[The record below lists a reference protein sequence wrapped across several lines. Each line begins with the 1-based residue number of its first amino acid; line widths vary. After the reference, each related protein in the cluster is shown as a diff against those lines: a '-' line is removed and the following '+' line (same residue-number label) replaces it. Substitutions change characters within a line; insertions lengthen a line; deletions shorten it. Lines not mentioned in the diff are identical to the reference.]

1 MASALYQQ
9 VEQLSRDKGIDPAVV
24 VSAVE
29 DAYLAATR
37 KHLKTQEELESRLN
51 KDTGEIS
58 VYAVKKVVE
67 EVAAPATEISLAEAR
82 ELDAAAEV
90 GGEVRIK
97 KSTEGLGRIAAQMAK
112 QIIFQKVREAERDTV
127 YNEYISRVGEVV
139 NVTVKRTEGP
149 DVVVEL
155 GHTEGRL
162 GRRDQSRLESFANG
176 ERIRVVIRGVEKAAK
191 GPQVAVSRADP
202 ALVQKLF
209 EAEVPEIYDGT
220 VVIKGVAREAGE
232 RTKIAV
238 FSRDKDVDCVGACV
252 GMKGMRVQSI
262 IRELR
267 GEKIDIIEFNDDP
280 VQFAANALSPAKIS
294 RVSILDAEAHHLEVV
309 VDDTQLSLAIGKKG
323 QNVRLAAKLLGWK
336 IDIKSEE
343 EKRREVE
350 EQMSA
355 LVGEGEAAET
365 PLSQLQGLS
374 ERIVAALAQ
383 AGIGS
388 VEQLGSQ
395 TPEQLQQIPGI
406 GPKAVE
412 KIFVAVN
419 QFFGAM
425 VDASATAAGESP
437 AAPAL
442 TETPENELDRT
453 GQEWEAEQQR
463 GVLDAPLA
471 DAAELPARDGLEPA
485 ADSAAAGAEA
495 SRAEEAGAAEAG
507 LEQASQA
514 ESGQPHPPGEPPE
527 KSL

>member
-1 MASALYQQ
+1 MASLLYQQ
-9 VEQLSRDKGIDPAVV
+9 VEQLSRDKGIDPAIV

-37 KHLKTQEELESRLN
+37 KQLKTQEELESVLD

-58 VYAVKKVVE
+58 VYAVKT
-67 EVAAPATEISLAEAR
+67 VAEQPADPVLEISLP
-82 ELDAAAEV
+82 DAQRIDPAAEV
-90 GGEVRIK
+90 GGRVRIK
-97 KSTEGLGRIAAQMAK
+97 KDTEGLGRIAAQMAK

-127 YNEYISRVGEVV
+127 YNEYIGRVGEVV

-149 DVVVEL
+149 DVIVEL
-155 GHTEGRL
+155 GHTEARL
-162 GRRDQSRLESFANG
+162 GKRDQSRLESFANG
-176 ERIRVVIRGVEKAAK
+176 ERIRAVIRGVEKAAK
-191 GPQVAVSRADP
+191 GPQVVVSRADP

-238 FSRDKDVDCVGACV
+238 SSRDKDVDCVGACV

-267 GEKIDIIEFNDDP
+267 GEKIDIIEYNEDP

-294 RVSILDAEAHHLEVV
+294 HVTVLDAENHHLEVV
-309 VDDTQLSLAIGKKG
+309 VDDAQLSLAIGKKG

-355 LVGEGEAAET
+355 LVGEGVVSET
-365 PLSQLQGLS
+365 PLAQLPGLS
-374 ERIVAALAQ
+374 ERIIERLIET
-383 AGIGS
+383 GITTI
-388 VEQLGSQ
+388 EQLGSK
-395 TPEQLQQIPGI
+395 TPEQLQEIPGI
-406 GPKAVE
+406 GPKAIA

-419 QFFGAM
+419 QFFG
-425 VDASATAAGESP
+425 V
-437 AAPAL
+437 L
-442 TETPENELDRT
+442 ETPGASEEVQSAGAENEPELTATEPGELDAT
-453 GQEWEAEQQR
+453 GQDLEAEQRR

-471 DAAELPARDGLEPA
+471 DASELPARDGLEPA
-485 ADSAAAGAEA
+485 ADSASAQSEDAK
-495 SRAEEAGAAEAG
+495 AEEQPGELDAASEPEPSEAR
-507 LEQASQA
+507 
-514 ESGQPHPPGEPPE
+514 QPEPPE

>member
-9 VEQLSRDKGIDPAVV
+9 VEMLSRDKGIDPAVV

-37 KHLKTQEELESRLN
+37 KHLKTQEELESVLN

-67 EVAAPATEISLAEAR
+67 SVTSEALEISLADAR
-82 ELDAAAEV
+82 RIEPNAEV
-90 GGEVRIK
+90 GGEIRLK

-149 DVVVEL
+149 DVIVDL
-155 GHTEGRL
+155 GRTEARL
-162 GRRDQSRLESFANG
+162 GRREQSRLESFANG
-176 ERIRVVIRGVEKAAK
+176 ERIRAVIKGVEKAAK
-191 GPQVAVSRADP
+191 GPQVTVSRAEP
-202 ALVQKLF
+202 ALVQRLF

-294 RVSILDAEAHHLEVV
+294 RVTILDAEQHHLEVV

-355 LVGEGEAAET
+355 LVGEGEAVET
-365 PLSQLQGLS
+365 PLDRLSGLG
-374 ERIVAALAQ
+374 ERILTVLSAAGLNT
-383 AGIGS
+383 

-419 QFFGAM
+419 QFFGAA
-425 VDASATAAGESP
+425 VDEAVLE
-437 AAPAL
+437 AAPAEAEL
-442 TETPENELDRT
+442 AAAPDHPEDELEAT
-453 GQEWEAEQQR
+453 GQTLEAEQEQ
-463 GVLDAPLA
+463 GVLNAPDADQGEVPEPG
-471 DAAELPARDGLEPA
+471 AAEP
-485 ADSAAAGAEA
+485 AAGAEPA
-495 SRAEEAGAAEAG
+495 AATEPDETDTPAE
-507 LEQASQA
+507 
-514 ESGQPHPPGEPPE
+514 
-527 KSL
+527 

>member
-1 MASALYQQ
+1 MASPLYQQ
-9 VEQLSRDKGIDPAVV
+9 VEQLSREKGIDPAIV

-37 KHLKTQEELESRLN
+37 KHLKTTEELESVLN

-58 VYAVKKVVE
+58 VYAVKKVVDAVSE
-67 EVAAPATEISLAEAR
+67 PTLEISLAEAR
-82 ELDAAAEV
+82 GLDPSAEV
-90 GGEVRIK
+90 GGEVRLK

-127 YNEYISRVGEVV
+127 YNEYIGRVGEVV

-155 GHTEGRL
+155 GHTEARL

-191 GPQVAVSRADP
+191 GPQVGVSRADP
-202 ALVQKLF
+202 LLVKKLF

-220 VVIKGVAREAGE
+220 VVIKEVAREAGE

-238 FSRDKDVDCVGACV
+238 YSRDKDVDCVGACV

-267 GEKIDIIEFNDDP
+267 GEKIDIIEYNEDP

-294 RVSILDAEAHHLEVV
+294 RVTVLNAESHHLEVV

-323 QNVRLAAKLLGWK
+323 QNVRLAAKLLNWK

-355 LVGEGEAAET
+355 LVSGAEAVET
-365 PLSQLQGLS
+365 PLSQLGGLS
-374 ERIVAALAQ
+374 ERIIAALAG
-383 AGIGS
+383 AGISS
-388 VEQLGSQ
+388 VEQLGGQ
-395 TPEQLQQIPGI
+395 TPEQLQEIPGI
-406 GPKAVE
+406 GPKAVA

-419 QFFGAM
+419 EYFGALEAEQ
-425 VDASATAAGESP
+425 ASAAGTAAEEEGAQEP
-437 AAPAL
+437 LL
-442 TETPENELDRT
+442 TATPESELDRT
-453 GQEWEAEQQR
+453 GQELEAEQQR
-463 GVLDAPLA
+463 GVLSAPLA
-471 DAAELPARDGLEPA
+471 DEAELPARDGLEPA
-485 ADSAAAGAEA
+485 AESAGERGAALQAEEDQNLKAASEAEA
-495 SRAEEAGAAEAG
+495 SAPR
-507 LEQASQA
+507 
-514 ESGQPHPPGEPPE
+514 PDEPPE
-527 KSL
+527 HSL

>member
-1 MASALYQQ
+1 MPSALYQQ

-29 DAYLAATR
+29 DAFLAATR
-37 KHLKTQEELESRLN
+37 KHLKTLEELESRLN
-51 KDTGEIS
+51 KDTGEIT

-67 EVAAPATEISLAEAR
+67 TVAEPALEISLAEALA
-82 ELDAAAEV
+82 LDPAAEV

-127 YNEYISRVGEVV
+127 YNEYVGRVGEVV

-191 GPQVAVSRADP
+191 GPQVGVSRADP

-238 FSRDKDVDCVGACV
+238 FSRDKAVDCVGACV

-267 GEKIDIIEFNDDP
+267 GEKIDIIEYSEDS
-280 VQFAANALSPAKIS
+280 VQFAANALSPAKIA
-294 RVSILDAEAHHLEVV
+294 RVSIIDAESRHLEVV

-350 EQMSA
+350 EQMAA
-355 LVGEGEAAET
+355 LVGNPPPET
-365 PLSQLQGLS
+365 PLVQLSSYGLS
-374 ERIVAALAQ
+374 ERIIAALGG
-383 AGIGS
+383 AGLASI
-388 VEQLGSQ
+388 EQLGSQ
-395 TPEQLQQIPGI
+395 TPEQLHQIPGI
-406 GPKAVE
+406 GPKAIE

-419 QFFGAM
+419 QFFGAI
-425 VDASATAAGESP
+425 VEGAESAVGGDATPAGE
-437 AAPAL
+437 AAPAP
-442 TETPENELDRT
+442 ETAAEPGEFATPAENELEST
-453 GQEWEAEQQR
+453 GQVLEAE
-463 GVLDAPLA
+463 
-471 DAAELPARDGLEPA
+471 
-485 ADSAAAGAEA
+485 
-495 SRAEEAGAAEAG
+495 EEAGVLGAPPADGGEVPERAELAT
-507 LEQASQA
+507 
-514 ESGQPHPPGEPPE
+514 PPSPDSEPPE
-527 KSL
+527 HNM

>member
-1 MASALYQQ
+1 MASLLYQQ

-37 KHLKTQEELESRLN
+37 KHLKTQEELESVLN

-58 VYAVKKVVE
+58 VFAVKKVVE
-67 EVAAPATEISLAEAR
+67 TVAAPDLEISLAAAQK
-82 ELDAAAEV
+82 LDPRAEV

-127 YNEYISRVGEVV
+127 YNEYAGRIGEVV
-139 NVTVKRTEGP
+139 NVTVKRNEGP

-155 GHTEGRL
+155 GHTEALL
-162 GRRDQSRLESFANG
+162 GRRDQSRLESFAPG
-176 ERIRVVIRGVEKAAK
+176 ERVRVVIRGVEKAAK

-209 EAEVPEIYDGT
+209 EGEVPEIYDGT

-267 GEKIDIIEFNDDP
+267 GEKIDIIEYSEDP
-280 VQFAANALSPAKIS
+280 VQFAANALSPAKIA
-294 RVSILDAEAHHLEVV
+294 RVSVLSAEGRHLEVV

-350 EQMSA
+350 EQMAA
-355 LVGEGEAAET
+355 LVGGGEAAET
-365 PLSQLQGLS
+365 PLSQLTGLS
-374 ERIVAALAQ
+374 ERIQAALSQ

-388 VEQLGSQ
+388 IEQLGSQ

-406 GPKAVE
+406 GPKAVA

-419 QFFGAM
+419 QFFGALE
-425 VDASATAAGESP
+425 APAGEAAGGEP
-437 AAPAL
+437 AAGPEL
-442 TETPENELDRT
+442 TATEEGELEAT
-453 GQEWEAEQQR
+453 GQELEAELER
-463 GVLDAPLA
+463 GVLETPPA
-471 DAAELPARDGLEPA
+471 DEAELPARDGLEPA
-485 ADSAAAGAEA
+485 AESASAEAQAEADEDGAEA
-495 SRAEEAGAAEAG
+495 AAR
-507 LEQASQA
+507 LSQDSA
-514 ESGQPHPPGEPPE
+514 PEPAAPRTQPPPE
-527 KSL
+527 KNL

>member
-9 VEQLSRDKGIDPAVV
+9 VEQLSRDKGIDPSVV

-37 KHLKTQEELESRLN
+37 KHLKTLEELESELD

-58 VYAVKKVVE
+58 VFAVKKVVD
-67 EVAAPATEISLAEAR
+67 EVTNDAVEISLAEAR
-82 ELDAAAEV
+82 EIEPAAEV
-90 GGEVRIK
+90 GGDVRIK

-127 YNEYISRVGEVV
+127 YNEFIGRVGEVV
-139 NVTVKRTEGP
+139 NVVVKRVEGP
-149 DVVVEL
+149 DIIVDL
-155 GHTEGRL
+155 GRTEARL

-191 GPQVAVSRADP
+191 GPQVQVSRADP
-202 ALVQKLF
+202 ALVQRLF
-209 EAEVPEIYDGT
+209 EGEVPEIYDGT

-267 GEKIDIIEFNDDP
+267 GEKIDIIEFSEDSI
-280 VQFAANALSPAKIS
+280 QFAANSLSPAKIS
-294 RVSILDAEAHHLEVV
+294 RVTVIDAESRHLEVV

-350 EQMSA
+350 EQMSQ
-355 LVGEGEAAET
+355 LVGEGEAVET
-365 PLSQLQGLS
+365 PLAQLAGVN
-374 ERIVAALAQ
+374 ERIIAALTE
-383 AGIGS
+383 AGITS
-388 VEQLGSQ
+388 IEQLGSQ
-395 TPEQLQQIPGI
+395 TPEQLQQIPGS
-406 GPKAVE
+406 GPKAVA

-419 QFFGAM
+419 DFF
-425 VDASATAAGESP
+425 
-437 AAPAL
+437 
-442 TETPENELDRT
+442 TP
-453 GQEWEAEQQR
+453 Q
-463 GVLDAPLA
+463 
-471 DAAELPARDGLEPA
+471 AAEGP
-485 ADSAAAGAEA
+485 AEA
-495 SRAEEAGAAEAG
+495 VEIAEAVG
-507 LEQASQA
+507 GELSVEDGATPSPDASQA
-514 ESGQPHPPGEPPE
+514 TTETGNEAE
-527 KSL
+527 TIKTEE

>member
-1 MASALYQQ
+1 MASQLYQQ

-37 KHLKTQEELESRLN
+37 KHLKTLEELESVLN

-58 VYAVKKVVE
+58 VYAVKKVVDSVTAPDLE
-67 EVAAPATEISLAEAR
+67 IGLEAAR
-82 ELDAAAEV
+82 RVDANAEV

-127 YNEYISRVGEVV
+127 YNEYASRIGEVV
-139 NVTVKRTEGP
+139 NVTVKRNEGP

-155 GHTEGRL
+155 GHTEAIL
-162 GRRDQSRLESFANG
+162 GRRDQSRLESFAPG
-176 ERIRVVIRGVEKAAK
+176 ERVRVVIRGVEKAAK

-238 FSRDKDVDCVGACV
+238 YSRDKDVDCVGACV

-267 GEKIDIIEFNDDP
+267 GEKIDIIEFSEDS

-294 RVSILDAEAHHLEVV
+294 RVSVASAEGRHLEVV

-323 QNVRLAAKLLGWK
+323 QNVRLAAKLLGWR

-350 EQMSA
+350 EQMAA
-355 LVGEGEAAET
+355 LVGGGEAEET
-365 PLSQLQGLS
+365 PLSQLTGLS
-374 ERIVAALAQ
+374 ERIRAALTE

-388 VEQLGSQ
+388 IEQLGSQ

-419 QFFGAM
+419 EFFGALEAP
-425 VDASATAAGESP
+425 VAEAGGEATAPGPELTATPESELEATGQDLEAELVRGVEDASEADLAG
-437 AAPAL
+437 
-442 TETPENELDRT
+442 
-453 GQEWEAEQQR
+453 
-463 GVLDAPLA
+463 
-471 DAAELPARDGLEPA
+471 LPARDGLEPA
-485 ADSAAAGAEA
+485 AESAAAEAQAEA
-495 SRAEEAGAAEAG
+495 DEDGAGAGGKLAEDS
-507 LEQASQA
+507 EP
-514 ESGQPHPPGEPPE
+514 ESTEPRTPAPPE
-527 KSL
+527 KTL

>member
-1 MASALYQQ
+1 MASLLYQQ
-9 VEQLSRDKGIDPAVV
+9 VEQLSRDKGIDPAIV

-37 KHLKTQEELESRLN
+37 KQLKTQEELESVLD

-58 VYAVKKVVE
+58 VYAVKT
-67 EVAAPATEISLAEAR
+67 VAEQPTDPILEISLP
-82 ELDAAAEV
+82 DAQRIDPAAEV
-90 GGEVRIK
+90 GGRVRIK
-97 KSTEGLGRIAAQMAK
+97 KDTEGLGRIAAQMAK

-127 YNEYISRVGEVV
+127 YNEYIGRVGEVV

-149 DVVVEL
+149 DVIVEL
-155 GHTEGRL
+155 GHTEARL
-162 GRRDQSRLESFANG
+162 GKRDQSRLESFANG
-176 ERIRVVIRGVEKAAK
+176 ERIRAVIRGVEKAAK
-191 GPQVAVSRADP
+191 GPQVVVSRADP

-238 FSRDKDVDCVGACV
+238 SSRDKDVDCVGACV

-267 GEKIDIIEFNDDP
+267 GEKIDIIEYNEDP

-294 RVSILDAEAHHLEVV
+294 HVTVLDAENHHLEVV
-309 VDDTQLSLAIGKKG
+309 VDDAQLSLAIGKKG

-355 LVGEGEAAET
+355 LVGEGVVSET
-365 PLSQLQGLS
+365 PLAQLPGLS
-374 ERIVAALAQ
+374 ERIIERLIET
-383 AGIGS
+383 GITTI
-388 VEQLGSQ
+388 EQLGSK
-395 TPEQLQQIPGI
+395 TPEQLQEIPGI
-406 GPKAVE
+406 GPKAIA

-419 QFFGAM
+419 QFFG
-425 VDASATAAGESP
+425 VLETPGAAGEEVQSADAGDEP
-437 AAPAL
+437 EL
-442 TETPENELDRT
+442 TATEPGELDAT
-453 GQEWEAEQQR
+453 GQDLEAEQRR

-471 DAAELPARDGLEPA
+471 DASELPARDGLEPA
-485 ADSAAAGAEA
+485 AESAPARGEDAEA
-495 SRAEEAGAAEAG
+495 EAQPSELDAASEPEPSEAR
-507 LEQASQA
+507 
-514 ESGQPHPPGEPPE
+514 QPEPPE
-527 KSL
+527 KTL